1 MSSELKPCPACGGAG
16 LYYCGTSGAF
26 YIPCTDCTFVGQP
39 GVAPNE
45 AARLWNAL
53 PRELE
58 WGSDPPKVPGG
69 YLCIDHEGYREFYE
83 IGTHSTREGL
93 WAFNESH
100 GDEYP
105 LSDFKL
111 FYGPIPEPKGGAE

>member
-1 MSSELKPCPACGGAG
+1 MSSELKPCPACGGEG

-26 YIPCTDCTFVGQP
+26 YIPCTECTFAGQP

-58 WGSDPPKVPGG
+58 WSGEPPKVPGR
-69 YLCIDHEGYREFYE
+69 YWCRHRERGAAQWGEPYVPAVNIFDKYNLE
-83 IGTHSTREGL
+83 VDNDVQ
-93 WAFNESH
+93 WA
-100 GDEYP
+100 
-105 LSDFKL
+105 
-111 FYGPIPEPKGGAE
+111 GPIPEPKGGAE